1 MNVKPF
7 RIVCVRLGSGA
18 RRARASASGV
28 YPAGG
33 LHWRFTGT
41 LLAVSVS
48 GCGGGGGGGGRLVG
62 CVEGQG
68 LGARGGLALRG
79 LSCW

>member
-7 RIVCVRLGSGA
+7 RIVCVRPGSGA

-48 GCGGGGGGGGRLVG
+48 GCGGGGLVG